1 MSIPGVM
8 LATHSMSPAL
18 GGSEDG
24 VGSGGKVGGCSEETG
39 TFAWPKEQR
48 GGCRDHAGE
57 EKCPTVLDQA
67 ERRHLGAQISHPE
80 PTWGT
85 SEHQGASAAAALLFL
100 FNSRPCVPK
109 SVCRVWGHLEGSGEG
124 NIGTC
129 G

>member
-1 MSIPGVM
+1 M

-24 VGSGGKVGGCSEETG
+24 VGSGGRWVGARGRPET
-39 TFAWPKEQR
+39 ASPKEQR
-48 GGCRDHAGE
+48 GGCRDHADE

-85 SEHQGASAAAALLFL
+85 SERQDASVAAALLFL

-109 SVCRVWGHLEGSGEG
+109 SVCRVWGHLERVGRR
-124 NIGTC
+124 
-129 G
+129 